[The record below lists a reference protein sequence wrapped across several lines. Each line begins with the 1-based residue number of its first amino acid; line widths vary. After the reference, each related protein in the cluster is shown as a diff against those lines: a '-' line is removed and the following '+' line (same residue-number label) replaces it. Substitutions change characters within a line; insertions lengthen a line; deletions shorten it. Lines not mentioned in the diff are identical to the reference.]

1 MLLVIAYFPPMNPA
15 VEASRKVW
23 TEAELQALPH
33 DAYNYEVVD
42 NELVMSPKNNFSHG
56 DICAQLSKALSIFAD
71 RHRLGKVLDSSTGFW
86 MKNRNCRA
94 PDISFV
100 SRNRIIAAGF
110 RRSTQSFF
118 RGAPDLAVEV
128 LSPNSTRRDM
138 DRRLE
143 DFFESGTRL
152 AWIIDPE
159 NERAEVCHGTTDRAL
174 IASGGILDGE
184 DVLPG
189 FQFPIADLF
198 KEWDW
203 E

>member
-1 MLLVIAYFPPMNPA
+1 MNLA
-15 VEASRKVW
+15 VETPRKVW

-42 NELVMSPKNNFSHG
+42 GELVMSPKNDFFHG
-56 DICAQLSKALSIFAD
+56 DICIQLATALSAFAD
-71 RHRLGKVLDSSTGFW
+71 ARRLGRILDSSTGFW

-100 SRNRIIAAGF
+100 SREPLKAEGF
-110 RRSTQSFF
+110 RRSTRGFF

-128 LSPNSTRRDM
+128 LSLNSTRSEI
-138 DRRLE
+138 DRPLK
-143 DFFESGTRL
+143 DFFESSTRI

-159 NERAEVCHGTTDRAL
+159 NERVEVCHSPTDRAL
-174 IASGGILDGE
+174 IGSGGFLDGE
-184 DVLPG
+184 DLLPG